1 MKKATIGSRSYVRQN
16 PETHS
21 YLKLEEGD
29 RRDAVCNI
37 VLLHISNITKFYD
50 GAGMQNRESCM
61 FLKTRTRK
69 AANLG
74 ITSGSGGRGLCW

>member
-37 VLLHISNITKFYD
+37 VLLFQISPNFTM
-50 GAGMQNRESCM
+50 G
-61 FLKTRTRK
+61 
-69 AANLG
+69 LG
-74 ITSGSGGRGLCW
+74 CKIGSHVCF

>member
-29 RRDAVCNI
+29 RRDAVCKI
-37 VLLHISNITKFYD
+37 FATYIKYHQILRWGWDAK
-50 GAGMQNRESCM
+50 
-61 FLKTRTRK
+61 
-69 AANLG
+69 
-74 ITSGSGGRGLCW
+74 

>member
-37 VLLHISNITKFYD
+37 VLLFQISPNFTMGLGCNTK
-50 GAGMQNRESCM
+50 
-61 FLKTRTRK
+61 
-69 AANLG
+69 
-74 ITSGSGGRGLCW
+74 

>member
-50 GAGMQNRESCM
+50 GAGMQY
-61 FLKTRTRK
+61 K
-69 AANLG
+69 
-74 ITSGSGGRGLCW
+74 IGSHVCF